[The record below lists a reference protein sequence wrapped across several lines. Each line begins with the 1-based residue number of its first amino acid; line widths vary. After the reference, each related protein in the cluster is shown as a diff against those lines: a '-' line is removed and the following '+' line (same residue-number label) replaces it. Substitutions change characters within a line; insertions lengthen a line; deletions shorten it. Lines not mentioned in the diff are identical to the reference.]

1 MIDWIKAW
9 FVEPT
14 TDKALGS
21 LVKTVRK
28 LDTVAEVNKRN
39 AETREQRSNRLREQA
54 ANNWNEAG
62 RAGKVRDNLSKLLG
76 E

>member
-1 MIDWIKAW
+1 MFDWVKQW

-14 TDKALGS
+14 TDGALGTLS
-21 LVKTVRK
+21 KCVCK
-28 LDTVAEVNKRN
+28 LDTVVKVHKTKAE
-39 AETREQRSNRLREQA
+39 AREQESNRLREKA
-54 ANNWNEAG
+54 ASNWSEAG